1 MMHIKHAFGVLI
13 ILVGIYYGY
22 QGYKLLPESGKTLK
36 ATGQNEKFQTA
47 LQESLVNGKPV
58 LIDFWA
64 SWCGVCRHMAKTTLK
79 DEKVLKALENYI
91 FFKYQAEKF
100 EDPATAKIL
109 EHFKVNG
116 LPTFIILKP
125 LKPKTAVDK
134 TGK

>member
-1 MMHIKHAFGVLI
+1 
-13 ILVGIYYGY
+13 
-22 QGYKLLPESGKTLK
+22 
-36 ATGQNEKFQTA
+36 
-47 LQESLVNGKPV
+47 
-58 LIDFWA
+58 
-64 SWCGVCRHMAKTTLK
+64 MAKTTLK